1 MCYLHVQ
8 SELLNNSIVNFKST
22 KTFHIQKLKLEILYA
37 QGEEII
43 QTPHSLCFREQSL

>member
-8 SELLNNSIVNFKST
+8 SELLNNSIVNFKV
-22 KTFHIQKLKLEILYA
+22 LKLGILYA